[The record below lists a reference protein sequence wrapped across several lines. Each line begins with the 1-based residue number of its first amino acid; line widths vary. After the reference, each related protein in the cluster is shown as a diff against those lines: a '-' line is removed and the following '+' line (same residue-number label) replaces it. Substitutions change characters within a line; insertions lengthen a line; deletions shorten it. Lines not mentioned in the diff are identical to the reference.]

1 MREGAFPKK
10 LKGGGER
17 REREREREGR
27 RGGAW
32 RGWVMV
38 MEEREASSFYGY
50 GERGERS
57 FKLLGYGGERRE
69 KPQASRLWRRELF
82 F

>member
-1 MREGAFPKK
+1 
-10 LKGGGER
+10 
-17 REREREREGR
+17 
-27 RGGAW
+27 
-32 RGWVMV
+32 MV

>member
-1 MREGAFPKK
+1 
-10 LKGGGER
+10 
-17 REREREREGR
+17 
-27 RGGAW
+27 
-32 RGWVMV
+32 MV

-69 KPQASRLWRRELF
+69 NLQASRLW
-82 F
+82 

>member
-10 LKGGGER
+10 LKGGGK
-17 REREREREGR
+17 ERERGKEGEE
-27 RGGAW
+27 GLW

-38 MEEREASSFYGY
+38 MEERESSRFYGY